1 MSINGLLAA
10 RAKLMADPALT
21 AFFTGRYD
29 KPAKHIIGYRQPA
42 NANDF
47 PVMCYVPITAR
58 RPDSV
63 GGMSKERV
71 SIIIGLNE
79 KGVTDDVFD
88 GVIQTEIAANLA
100 FECLEMGELGN
111 GAAYLADGRTVT
123 DMGSRHPFYE
133 IELSM
138 LLGAR

>member
-10 RAKLMADPALT
+10 RAKLMADPTVT
-21 AFFTGRYD
+21 AFFTGRYG
-29 KPAKHIIGYRQPA
+29 KPAKHVVGYRQSA

-47 PVMCYVPITAR
+47 PVLCYVPVTAN

-71 SIIIGLNE
+71 SIVIGLHE
-79 KGVTDDVFD
+79 KGVVDDVFD
-88 GVIQTEIAANLA
+88 GVIQTEIAAGLV
-100 FECLEMGELGN
+100 FGCLETGELGN
-111 GAAYLADGRTVT
+111 GAMYLGDGRTLT
-123 DMGSRHPFYE
+123 DMGNRHPFYE

-138 LLGAR
+138 MLGAR